1 MIFESMPDKFTPD
14 EFDEKIFIY
23 KNFYPNYQE
32 LIDSLESMLDK
43 DWITH
48 FNREPDDLVDTFFY
62 NKLSLDCIKK
72 DFHEK
77 IINFV
82 STADYWI
89 FSHGNFMRLKTGESA
104 LNHNNKLPDHFE
116 YVIAYYVGNFE
127 GGEIVFKGDG
137 KEYKPEN
144 NDLII
149 FRTENFEVKEVTK
162 GTRYS
167 YVDYLIK
174 HPGYCLV

>member
-1 MIFESMPDKFTPD
+1 MIYDKMPDKFNPD
-14 EFDEKIFIY
+14 DFENDIFIC
-23 KNFYPNYQE
+23 KNFYDGNEE
-32 LIDSLESMLDK
+32 LKNILESMK
-43 DWITH
+43 KEEWATH
-48 FNREPDDLVDTFFY
+48 FSREPDDLIDTFFD

-77 IINFV
+77 IINCI

-104 LNHNNKLPDHFE
+104 LNHNNSLPDHFE
-116 YVIAYYVGNFE
+116 YIIGYYVGDFE
-127 GGEIVFKGDG
+127 GGEIVFKNSD

-149 FRTENFEVKEVTK
+149 FKATDFEVKEVTK
-162 GTRYS
+162 GNRYS